1 VVERGVGALGGGRR
15 KNVTPSGS
23 FSAKAFGEL
32 VRGSGKRAGGFS
44 GRRVA
49 YVRRD
54 QGTLLGVDEEAHRR
68 SEEESG
74 RDARVAIP
82 SRDFRLL
89 NYLAD
94 EVTWLRFVSRRGDC
108 EVGRTTQTV
117 KFRQKCRGKERGNN
131 VQVTET

>member
-1 VVERGVGALGGGRR
+1 MPLVLAVVRGRRRGEEGARVVERGVGALGGGRR

-82 SRDFRLL
+82 SRVFRLL
-89 NYLAD
+89 NSLAD
-94 EVTWLRFVSRRGDC
+94 EVTCLRFKKRRL
-108 EVGRTTQTV
+108 
-117 KFRQKCRGKERGNN
+117 
-131 VQVTET
+131 